1 MRGRLIRG
9 AFGDSEDLYRKDK
22 DSGEDGGW
30 FDGPG
35 DSGWDP
41 TDVKA
46 RESIIKFAGVDTEEE
61 EMEREP
67 REMVRQKIMMMMSGH
82 SSKSPLYQHQYHHH
96 PPPGEAEDS
105 TSEGAEGEGAQA
117 LWVADQV
124 RG

>member
-67 REMVRQKIMMMMSGH
+67 REMVSQKMMMMIVMMMS
-82 SSKSPLYQHQYHHH
+82 
-96 PPPGEAEDS
+96 
-105 TSEGAEGEGAQA
+105 
-117 LWVADQV
+117 V
-124 RG
+124 

>member
-1 MRGRLIRG
+1 MLTCFLLPQLEGSSDEGRDSPMRGRLIRG
-9 AFGDSEDLYRKDK
+9 AFGDSEDLYRFELLRQRGFLSTSSLYRKDK

-67 REMVRQKIMMMMSGH
+67 REMVRQKMVMIMS
-82 SSKSPLYQHQYHHH
+82 
-96 PPPGEAEDS
+96 
-105 TSEGAEGEGAQA
+105 
-117 LWVADQV
+117 V
-124 RG
+124 